1 LLCAN
6 AWTNFCQ
13 YPKNPS
19 YFLKITLKSKEEVM
33 IRPKEATWSKLTD
46 AQRDRAIAILVQIL
60 LRQLI
65 TGHRN
70 GNGPTPQEVELT

>member
-1 LLCAN
+1 
-6 AWTNFCQ
+6 
-13 YPKNPS
+13 
-19 YFLKITLKSKEEVM
+19 M

-65 TGHRN
+65 KGHRN
-70 GNGPTPQEVELT
+70 DSGPTPQEVELT